1 MTFTALLLRYDIS
14 LQMLEALLLACVLL
28 ACAFADLEGYII
40 PDRFV
45 AAGAILRIPF
55 FFLLPDPKG
64 QALDALLGSL
74 AVGGGLLAV
83 VLLYE
88 KLRKTDAMGGG
99 DIKLLCLTG
108 LYLGWM
114 KNLLCLLL
122 ACVLGIVFALV
133 TLKRRSTERDARL
146 IPWGPSISA
155 AAILTL
161 LWGDAITAAYLSL
174 F

>member
-1 MTFTALLLRYDIS
+1 MLAVWAVAGGVLLL
-14 LQMLEALLLACVLL
+14 VLGM
-28 ACAFADLEGYII
+28 E
-40 PDRFV
+40 
-45 AAGAILRIPF
+45 
-55 FFLLPDPKG
+55 K
-64 QALDALLGSL
+64 LLGR
-74 AVGGGLLAV
+74 
-83 VLLYE
+83 E
-88 KLRKTDAMGGG
+88 AMGGG

-133 TLKRRSTERDARL
+133 TLKRRSTEGDARL

>member
-1 MTFTALLLRYDIS
+1 M
-14 LQMLEALLLACVLL
+14 
-28 ACAFADLEGYII
+28 
-40 PDRFV
+40 
-45 AAGAILRIPF
+45 
-55 FFLLPDPKG
+55 
-64 QALDALLGSL
+64 
-74 AVGGGLLAV
+74 GGGLLIV

-133 TLKRRSTERDARL
+133 TLKRRGTEGDARL

>member
-1 MTFTALLLRYDIS
+1 MWR
-14 LQMLEALLLACVLL
+14 
-28 ACAFADLEGYII
+28 G
-40 PDRFV
+40 
-45 AAGAILRIPF
+45 GAILRIPF

>member
-1 MTFTALLLRYDIS
+1 MWKKEKKQETQEVSPEKEEGR
-14 LQMLEALLLACVLL
+14 
-28 ACAFADLEGYII
+28 DLYEW
-40 PDRFV
+40 
-45 AAGAILRIPF
+45 A
-55 FFLLPDPKG
+55 
-64 QALDALLGSL
+64 QALVCS
-74 AVGGGLLAV
+74 VLAV

-133 TLKRRSTERDARL
+133 TLKRRGTEGDARL